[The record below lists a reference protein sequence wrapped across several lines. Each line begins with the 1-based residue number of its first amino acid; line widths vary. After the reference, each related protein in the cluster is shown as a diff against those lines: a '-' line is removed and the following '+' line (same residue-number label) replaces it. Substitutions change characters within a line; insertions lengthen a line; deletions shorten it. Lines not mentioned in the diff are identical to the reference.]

1 MGVTPPETRAALDP
15 YTPERG
21 DASYRVEHY
30 DLDLDYKV
38 APNRLTGTATLTVR
52 ALEPVTSLRVDLVG
66 LQATKVV
73 VDGKPTKWTTRP
85 QSIVVRLPRPLFT
98 GATADRR
105 GSRYGG
111 TPSPTTTRW
120 GTLGWEELAE
130 GALVASQPTGAPTW
144 FPCNDHPSS
153 KATYRVTFDC
163 DSPYDVAVTA
173 RLVSSRVRGSRTKRV
188 FEQSHPTATYLMTV
202 HVGHWTAHRIG
213 EQPCPVWVLVPA
225 ECSAEAL
232 HDLARLPQMVAVLSE
247 LVGPYPFEDY
257 TVVVTPDALD
267 IPLEAQ
273 AMATFGANWL
283 PGDRRHERLVAH
295 ELAHQWFG
303 NSLTLGSWRDIWLHE
318 GFACY
323 AEWLWSQASR
333 RLVDRATRPRAPP
346 PPRAGAAGAPRRRP
360 RPGRDVRRRRLQAGG
375 ADAAR
380 AAADARRPG
389 VLRAAALLGGRARRR
404 HGDDGRLRRRGGC
417 GRRARRGR
425 PRRRTAPAHRLARRG
440 PAPRPPLTPRPR
452 SRPGG
457 A

>member
-1 MGVTPPETRAALDP
+1 MGLAPPETRPPLDP

-38 APNRLTGTATLTVR
+38 APNRLSGTATLTVR
-52 ALEPVTSLRVDLVG
+52 ALEPVTSLRLDLVG
-66 LQATKVV
+66 LPATKVA
-73 VDGKPTKWTTRP
+73 VDGRPAKWTTRP
-85 QSIVVRLPRPLFT
+85 QSLLVRLARPLFT
-98 GATADRR
+98 GATATVRIA
-105 GSRYGG
+105 YGG

-120 GTLGWEELAE
+120 GTLGWEELDE

-144 FPCNDHPSS
+144 FPCNDHPRS
-153 KATYRVTFDC
+153 KATYRVSFEC
-163 DSPYDVAVTA
+163 DSPYDVAVTG

-188 FEQSHPTATYLMTV
+188 FEQPHPTATYLMSV

-213 EQPCPVWVLVPA
+213 EQPCPVWVLVPPQCTTA
-225 ECSAEAL
+225 AL
-232 HDLARLPQMVAVLSE
+232 HDLGRLPQMVAVLSE

-323 AEWLWSQASR
+323 AEWLWSQASGGWSTERHAREHHR
-333 RLVDRATRPRAPP
+333 RLALEPQRLVVGDPGPDAMFDDAVYKRGALTLHALRRLLGDPAFFGLLRTWVAEH
-346 PPRAGAAGAPRRRP
+346 ADGTVTTADFVAAAAAAGTRARV
-360 RPGRDVRRRRLQAGG
+360 GQDAVRRLLAAWLDQAPLP
-375 ADAAR
+375 D
-380 AAADARRPG
+380 
-389 VLRAAALLGGRARRR
+389 LL
-404 HGDDGRLRRRGGC
+404 
-417 GRRARRGR
+417 
-425 PRRRTAPAHRLARRG
+425 
-440 PAPRPPLTPRPR
+440 
-452 SRPGG
+452 
-457 A
+457 